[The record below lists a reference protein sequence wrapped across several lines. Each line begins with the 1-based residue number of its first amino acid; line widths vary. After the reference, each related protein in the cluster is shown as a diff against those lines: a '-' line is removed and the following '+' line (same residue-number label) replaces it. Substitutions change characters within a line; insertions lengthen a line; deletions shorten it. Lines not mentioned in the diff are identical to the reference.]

1 MKIKMEKLKIIPV
14 IIITALAGLGAG
26 YLIFG
31 RQATDTH
38 DHETPSMETTASEE
52 IWTCSMHPQIRQ
64 NEPGDCPI
72 CGMDLIPLGSGG
84 ASDNPLVMEMTRE
97 AVKLANIQTT
107 AVGAAGSENAKR
119 INLTGKVQ
127 ADERLA
133 SSQVAHIPGRIEQLF
148 VTFTGETIT
157 KGQKLATIYSPEL
170 VAAQRELIEAAKWK
184 DTRPQLLEAART
196 KLRYWKIP
204 DAAIEQVE
212 QSGEIQ
218 PTITILADQGG
229 IVLKRR
235 VSVGDYVKEG
245 AVLFDLASLNRVWIL
260 FDAYEEDLPEIRL
273 GDQVEYT
280 VAALPNRTFKARIS
294 FIDPV
299 INPQTRVAT
308 LRAEA
313 ANPAAQLKPEMLVR
327 GTIRADAPAP
337 KGALSVPKTAVMWTG
352 PRSVV
357 YVEVA
362 GANVPSYEF
371 REVTLGDA
379 IGDRYL
385 VLSGLDAGER
395 VVTNGAF
402 VIDAAAQLN
411 NMASMMNRNVRR
423 AGAEAEVPDYSE
435 QTPQAFRQQLMNIV
449 DRYLPLKDALVATDA
464 GQAAGASDQL
474 MAALEQVDMSLLAGE
489 AHNYWM
495 QQQTALKAHGHQ
507 LQESASIE
515 EQRRQ
520 FSFFTNALVE
530 TLTAFGAGGD
540 SLYLQHCPM
549 AFNNEGADWLSR
561 EEAILNPYFGDEMLT
576 CGIVKSTL
584 PIRK

>member
-1 MKIKMEKLKIIPV
+1 M
-14 IIITALAGLGAG
+14 ITALAGLGAG

-31 RQATDTH
+31 RQAA
-38 DHETPSMETTASEE
+38 ETPSHETTSAKPADSEE

-107 AVGAAGSENAKR
+107 AVGGAGRENAKR

-148 VTFTGETIT
+148 VTFTGEAIV

-170 VAAQRELIEAAKWK
+170 VAAQRELIEAAKWQE
-184 DTRPQLLEAART
+184 TRPQLLEAART
-196 KLRYWKIP
+196 KLRYWKVP
-204 DAAIEQVE
+204 DDAIGQIE

-218 PTITILADQGG
+218 PTITILADQNG

-245 AVLFDLASLNRVWIL
+245 GVLFDVANLSRVWIL

-273 GDQVEYT
+273 GDLVEYA
-280 VAALPNRTFKARIS
+280 VAAVPGRTFRARLS

-308 LRAEA
+308 LRAEV
-313 ANPAAQLKPEMLVR
+313 ANPGGQLKPEMLVR

-357 YVEVA
+357 YVEA
-362 GANVPSYEF
+362 PGADVPSYEF

-379 IGDRYL
+379 VGDRYL
-385 VLSGLDAGER
+385 ILSGLEAGER

-423 AGAEAEVPDYSE
+423 AGAETETPDYSD
-435 QTPQAFRQQLMNIV
+435 QVPAAFRRQLMAV
-449 DRYLPLKDALVATDA
+449 VERYLPLKDALVATNA

-474 MAALEQVDMSLLAGE
+474 MAALEQVDMSLLEGA
-489 AHNYWM
+489 AHHYWM
-495 QQQTALKAHGHQ
+495 DRQAALKAHGNK

-515 EQRRQ
+515 EQRKQ
-520 FSFFTNALVE
+520 FSFFTNSLVE
-530 TLTAFGAGGD
+530 TLTAFGASGD

-549 AFNNEGADWLSR
+549 AFNNEGADWLST

-576 CGIVKSTL
+576 CGVVKSVL
-584 PIRK
+584 PISK

>member
-1 MKIKMEKLKIIPV
+1 MNNLKIIP
-14 IIITALAGLGAG
+14 IILITALAGLGAG

-31 RQATDTH
+31 RQAAETH
-38 DHETPSMETTASEE
+38 SHETTSVETTAGEE

-84 ASDNPLVMEMTRE
+84 GADNPLVMEMTRE

-107 AVGAAGSENAKR
+107 AVGAAGRENAKR
-119 INLTGKVQ
+119 ISLTGKVQ

-133 SSQVAHIPGRIEQLF
+133 SSQAAHIPGRIEQLF
-148 VTFTGETIT
+148 VTFTGEAIV
-157 KGQKLATIYSPEL
+157 KGQKLAVIYSPEL
-170 VAAQRELIEAAKWK
+170 VAAQRELIEAAKWRE
-184 DTRPQLLEAART
+184 TRPQLLEAART

-204 DAAIEQVE
+204 EDTIEQIE

-218 PTITILADQGG
+218 STITILADQSG

-235 VSVGDYVKEG
+235 VAVGDYVKEG
-245 AVLFDLASLNRVWIL
+245 GVLFDVASLSRVWIL
-260 FDAYEEDLPEIRL
+260 FDAYEEDLPDIRL

-280 VAALPNRTFKARIS
+280 VAALPGRTFKARIS

-299 INPQTRVAT
+299 INPQTRVAS
-308 LRAEA
+308 LRAEV
-313 ANPAAQLKPEMLVR
+313 ANPGGRLKPEMLVR
-327 GTIRADAPAP
+327 GTILTDAPAP

-357 YVEVA
+357 YVEA
-362 GANVPSYEF
+362 PGASVPSYEF

-379 IGDRYL
+379 VGDRYL
-385 VLSGLDAGER
+385 VLSGLEAGER

-423 AGAEAEVPDYSE
+423 AGAEAEVPDYSGE
-435 QTPQAFRQQLMNIV
+435 TPEAFRLQLMNVV

-464 GQAAGASDQL
+464 SQAAAAADQL
-474 MAALEQVDMSLLAGE
+474 TAALDQVDMSLLAGE

-495 QQQTALKAHGHQ
+495 QQQTALKAHGDQ

-515 EQRRQ
+515 EQRKQ

-530 TLTAFGAGGD
+530 TLTAFGTSGD

-549 AFNNEGADWLSR
+549 AFNNEGADWLSA

-576 CGIVKSTL
+576 CGVVKSVL
-584 PIRK
+584 PISK